1 MKTLIVTGG
10 KFNKEFAV
18 SFLEKNKYDYVIAVD
33 RGLFHC
39 ESIGIV
45 PNAIVGDFDSYE
57 EVNWSF
63 YEEKGVKIRRYQ
75 PEKDDTDTEIAIK
88 LATEMKSDMD
98 ILGGMGG
105 RIDHLLANIHNL
117 LIAEEEGLTARLID
131 EGNVVYLKNS
141 SFEINGDECIGKYIS
156 FVPFAGVVRGLKLKG
171 FKYPL
176 DGYDLKPGASRCI
189 SNELVDV
196 KGFVEF
202 DEGCLIVVNSRDVDK

>member
-33 RGLFHC
+33 SGLFYC
-39 ESIGIV
+39 ESIGLI
-45 PNAIVGDFDSYE
+45 PNVIVGDFDSYE

-117 LIAEEEGLTARLID
+117 LIAEEAGLTARLID
-131 EGNVVYLKNS
+131 EGNIVYLKNS
-141 SFEINGDECIGKYIS
+141 SFEIMEDECVGKYIS
-156 FVPFAGVVRGLKLKG
+156 FVPFAGVVKGLKLKG

-189 SNELVDV
+189 SNELVDA
-196 KGFVEF
+196 KGIVEF
-202 DEGCLIVVNSRDVDK
+202 DEGCLIVVNSRDV